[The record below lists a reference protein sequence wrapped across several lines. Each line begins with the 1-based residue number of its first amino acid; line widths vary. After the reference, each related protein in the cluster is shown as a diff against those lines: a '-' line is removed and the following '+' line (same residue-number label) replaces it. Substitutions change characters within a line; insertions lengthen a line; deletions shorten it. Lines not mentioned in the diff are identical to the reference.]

1 MKSSVKRARQAEN
14 KVKALT
20 RQLENRNRMAAGLKQ
35 EAELQKAKALATLKL
50 AAAILEEMGTKSI
63 EIPEEAF
70 LKAKPEKILIQ
81 KDKLFFRI
89 MISEEKSY
97 FFR

>member
-35 EAELQKAKALATLKL
+35 EAELQKAKASAALKL

-63 EIPEEAF
+63 EIPEEVF